1 MFDKLPKTL
10 SMSEPWGLHYLHE
23 LRRQNKIT
31 HSKYL
36 QLLRSCVILQFKPP
50 IQKETERLD
59 FISVINIYLGS
70 KVLTPSWLLS
80 RREQKQNKV
89 LLVWINFLGVSTLS
103 SPFSEKFV
111 HFFSYVEWY

>member
-50 IQKETERLD
+50 IQKETERFD
-59 FISVINIYLGS
+59 FISVINILGLES
-70 KVLTPSWLLS
+70 VDTSLVVIQT
-80 RREQKQNKV
+80 RTETKQ
-89 LLVWINFLGVSTLS
+89 S
-103 SPFSEKFV
+103 SS
-111 HFFSYVEWY
+111 HLDTFFRSVNTFEPK